1 MALNYTETITRR
13 ATTVVNDIEV
23 ASHIMTIATDN
34 PGDTFV
40 CNMHIRN
47 NEAYGDKAVRD
58 IVRANHAEFE
68 DMAHELKA
76 ELLAKLESEN
86 K

>member
-13 ATTVVNDIEV
+13 SKTVVNDIEV
-23 ASHIMTIATDN
+23 ASHIMTIDIES
-34 PGDTFV
+34 PGDSFT

-47 NEAYGDKAVRD
+47 NEAYGDKAIRD

-76 ELLAKLESEN
+76 ELLANLESEN